1 MIAAGTGSATLQIR
15 QSGRKKRNMSSQVSQ
30 QSSAE
35 EGARAP
41 AGTVHIVDPH
51 PLNWLYITWNTMEEP
66 VRTDEKGNIVGA
78 CMESSHWEGATLVV
92 KIREGVR
99 FQDGTTL
106 TAHSVRRAFDEVQ
119 KWKAPHPP
127 GTYLNFHPDTTVDV
141 TDDYTIRFNFPE
153 PDGLALASSGASISR
168 ANVSGLTVEGSAT
181 RSWGPAKDT
190 GEPSTLRARGARDR
204 SPSPKASPPSRTP

>member
-1 MIAAGTGSATLQIR
+1 MIAAGTGSATLHLR
-15 QSGRKKRNMSSQVSQ
+15 QGGRKGRNMASQVSQ

-35 EGARAP
+35 EGARGP

-78 CMESSHWEGATLVV
+78 CMERSYWEDATLVV
-92 KIREGVR
+92 EVREGVR

-153 PDGLALASSGASISR
+153 PDGLALAKFRGFHIPSERFWTDGGGFGYR
-168 ANVSGLTVEGSAT
+168 KLG
-181 RSWGPAKDT
+181 T
-190 GEPSTLRARGARDR
+190 GEGHW
-204 SPSPKASPPSRTP
+204 

>member
-1 MIAAGTGSATLQIR
+1 M
-15 QSGRKKRNMSSQVSQ
+15 
-30 QSSAE
+30 SAE
-35 EGARAP
+35 AVRDAASEQGRRTP
-41 AGTVHIVDPH
+41 VGTVNVVDPH

-66 VRTDEKGNIVGA
+66 VRTDEQGNIVGA
-78 CMESSHWEGATLVV
+78 AMEDSFWEGATLVV
-92 KIREGVR
+92 KVREGVR

-153 PDGLALASSGASISR
+153 PDGLALAKFRGFHIPSER
-168 ANVSGLTVEGSAT
+168 FWEEEGFGY
-181 RSWGPAKDT
+181 RKLGT
-190 GEPSTLRARGARDR
+190 GEGHW
-204 SPSPKASPPSRTP
+204 